1 MKKILVFIL
10 LSFLIVGCQD
20 KETNKEEVKKDPEVQ
35 IDEKGD
41 KVVVNLFYWTGCSHC
56 HDEKEWLETLE
67 ANNDYLKVNYYE
79 VTEYDELVTSVRN
92 EFLIEGSSVPLT
104 VIGTDYF
111 IGFGNSSKARIM
123 NTIEKYKEVDYCD
136 IVEKIENGEDTLE
149 CYDVNNNE

>member
-1 MKKILVFIL
+1 MKKVLVFLL

-41 KVVVNLFYWTGCSHC
+41 KVVVNLFYWNGCSHC